1 MGKLYLKEIN
11 KNDLYLLEKYNE
23 DILSHQLKPSITSDS
38 FVDWLQKMET
48 SRSDSTKV
56 HFFPYFL
63 MLDDIPIGMPIIKTN
78 IDVDE
83 FWLKY
88 GGNISYVISPSYR
101 RKGYGTK
108 CLHLVL
114 EECLRLGLTKAFL
127 TCDARNT
134 GSFKIIQNNY
144 GILENSFIDNRAHLG
159 TLNYRF
165 SIDIPSSLK
174 QYENKY
180 PPNRPTLNEL
190 CNLDR
195 TDVSSFLINAKQSE
209 IDKEKHILSLDE
221 NTFDYIVEIHTK
233 YVSEFKYDEHG
244 LVDEF
249 SRTVG
254 DIIKSNT
261 FYGNNEVALVFS
273 SLLRENGIPAICIF
287 ASNIDT
293 KETRTFLEIY
303 LNNKWFLFDPFDAK
317 LYLNY
322 DYNNLCLPN
331 NYYVYRKSLNNFNFG
346 IFTKEEMKKLIG
358 AFADTYNNPQYECI
372 ELNNLKEIEIKKNL

>member
-23 DILSHQLKPSITSDS
+23 DIVSHLLKPSITSDI
-38 FVDWLQKMET
+38 FIEWMQKMEA

-78 IDVDE
+78 IEVDE

-108 CLHLVL
+108 CLNLIL
-114 EECLRLGLTKAFL
+114 EECLRLGLKKVFL

-134 GSFKIIQNNY
+134 DSLKIIQKNY

-165 SIDIPSSLK
+165 SINIKKSLK
-174 QYENKY
+174 SYTEGIV
-180 PPNRPTLNEL
+180 PNFITIKQI

-195 TDVSSFLINAKQSE
+195 TDINSFLINAKQSE
-209 IDKEKHILSLDE
+209 LNPKNNSLPLDV
-221 NTFDYIVEIHTK
+221 NGTAIIK
-233 YVSEFKYDEHG
+233 YVCNEYLKNFVFSESNK
-244 LVDEF
+244 VDEF
-249 SRTVG
+249 SRTAD
-254 DIIKSNT
+254 DILKSKI
-261 FYGNNEVALVFS
+261 FFGENEVALIES
-273 SLLRENGIPAICIF
+273 SLLREKGIPAICVYATSVDQKI
-287 ASNIDT
+287 T
-293 KETRTFLEIY
+293 YTFIEVFLD
-303 LNNKWFLFDPFDAK
+303 NKWCLVDPMNGRIFTE
-317 LYLNY
+317 Y
-322 DYNNLCLPN
+322 DYNNLSLPGGYIIYRKALN
-331 NYYVYRKSLNNFNFG
+331 NYSFG
-346 IFTKEEMKKLIG
+346 VFSKENMLGLINSYTLDG
-358 AFADTYNNPQYECI
+358 HR
-372 ELNNLKEIEIKKNL
+372 

>member
-23 DILSHQLKPSITSDS
+23 DILSHQLKPSITKDN

-127 TCDARNT
+127 TCNARNT

-165 SIDIPSSLK
+165 SIDIKKSLESHTEGIA
-174 QYENKY
+174 QNFITIEQI
-180 PPNRPTLNEL
+180 

-195 TDVSSFLINAKQSE
+195 TDIKSFLINTKQSE
-209 IDKEKHILSLDE
+209 LDPKNIYLPLDVD
-221 NTFDYIVEIHTK
+221 NTAIIK
-233 YVSEFKYDEHG
+233 YVCNEYLKNFVFSESNK
-244 LVDEF
+244 VDEF
-249 SRTVG
+249 SRTVD
-254 DIIKSNT
+254 DILNSKI
-261 FYGNNEVALVFS
+261 FFGENEIALIES
-273 SLLRENGIPAICIF
+273 SLLREKRIPAICVY
-287 ASNIDT
+287 AGSGDKKT
-293 KETRTFLEIY
+293 TYTFIEVFLD
-303 LNNKWFLFDPFDAK
+303 NKWCLVNPM
-317 LYLNY
+317 NGRIHTEY
-322 DYNNLCLPN
+322 DYNNLSLPDGYIIYRKALN
-331 NYYVYRKSLNNFNFG
+331 NYSFGVFSKENMLDLIKSSTL
-346 IFTKEEMKKLIG
+346 
-358 AFADTYNNPQYECI
+358 DDHR
-372 ELNNLKEIEIKKNL
+372 

>member
-38 FVDWLQKMET
+38 FVDWIQKMEA

-78 IDVDE
+78 IEIDE

-114 EECLRLGLTKAFL
+114 EECLLLGLKKVFL

-134 GSFKIIQNNY
+134 GSVKIIQKNY

-165 SIDIPSSLK
+165 SIDTKRSLK
-174 QYENKY
+174 LY
-180 PPNRPTLNEL
+180 NEGISPKIATVEQI

-195 TDVSSFLINAKQSE
+195 TDINSFLINVKQSE
-209 IDKEKHILSLDE
+209 LNQKNIPFPSNVNGI
-221 NTFDYIVEIHTK
+221 EIIK
-233 YVSEFKYDEHG
+233 YVCNEYLKKFVFSETKET
-244 LVDEF
+244 DEF
-249 SRTVG
+249 SRTVKEILDSKHIFG
-254 DIIKSNT
+254 
-261 FYGNNEVALVFS
+261 GNEIALVIS
-273 SLLRENGIPAICIF
+273 SFLREKNIPTICVF
-287 ASNIDT
+287 ASN
-293 KETRTFLEIY
+293 KEKEELRTFLEIR
-303 LNNKWFLFDPFDAK
+303 LNNKWYLFDPINGR

-322 DYNNLCLPN
+322 DYNNPFLPD
-331 NYYVYRKSLNNFNFG
+331 NYLAYRKALNNFSLGVYTVEKMLELIN
-346 IFTKEEMKKLIG
+346 TNKLTSVYKEPG
-358 AFADTYNNPQYECI
+358 YEFI
-372 ELNNLKEIEIKKNL
+372 ELV

>member
-23 DILSHQLKPSITSDS
+23 DILSHQLKPSITKDN

-127 TCDARNT
+127 TCNARNI

-165 SIDIPSSLK
+165 SIDIKKSLRS
-174 QYENKY
+174 YTEGIA
-180 PPNRPTLNEL
+180 PNFITIEQI

-195 TDVSSFLINAKQSE
+195 TDINSFLINTKQSE
-209 IDKEKHILSLDE
+209 LNPKNIYLPLDV
-221 NTFDYIVEIHTK
+221 NVNGAAIIK
-233 YVSEFKYDEHG
+233 YVCNEYLKNFVFSGNDK
-244 LVDEF
+244 LDEF
-249 SRTVG
+249 SRTVD
-254 DIIKSNT
+254 DILNSKI
-261 FYGNNEVALVFS
+261 FFGENEVALVES
-273 SLLRENGIPAICIF
+273 SLLREKRIPTICVYA
-287 ASNIDT
+287 ASVDQKT
-293 KETRTFLEIY
+293 TYTFIEVFLD
-303 LNNKWFLFDPFDAK
+303 NKWCLVDPMDGRIFTD
-317 LYLNY
+317 Y
-322 DYNNLCLPN
+322 DYNNPSLPDGYITYRKALN
-331 NYYVYRKSLNNFNFG
+331 NYSFG
-346 IFTKEEMKKLIG
+346 IFSKENMLDLIKSSTL
-358 AFADTYNNPQYECI
+358 DDHR
-372 ELNNLKEIEIKKNL
+372 